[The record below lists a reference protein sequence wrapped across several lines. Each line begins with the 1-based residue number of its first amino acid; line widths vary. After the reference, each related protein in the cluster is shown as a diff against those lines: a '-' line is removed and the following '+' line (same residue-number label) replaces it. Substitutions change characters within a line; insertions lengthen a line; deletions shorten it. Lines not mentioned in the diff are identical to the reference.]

1 MATFNH
7 KDFINYDDY
16 MTPRHVWEDIK
27 DILNRHLEF
36 TFGSRL
42 YRIWEPF
49 YGDGTSGKN
58 LESIADPLAPYH
70 VLHDPVDFFKVP
82 TSDEYN
88 KLGIGFKDSNQPTI
102 VSNPP
107 FSIKKKVFQRLKEHG
122 LPFIIV
128 CPVSTMNTQY
138 FRKLFKNEIKI
149 IVPKKRIQFIKIDK
163 EGNPI
168 KTSGCNFDCYYYC
181 WKIKGLKNDITWL

>member
-16 MTPRHVWEDIK
+16 MTPLHVWK
-27 DILNRHLEF
+27 DISNILERHLEF
-36 TFGSRL
+36 TYGSKDWRV
-42 YRIWEPF
+42 WEPF

-58 LESIADPLAPYH
+58 LESISDGLYE
-70 VLHDPVDFFKVP
+70 VLHDPIDFFRVP
-82 TSDEYN
+82 TFREN
-88 KLGIGFKDSNQPTI
+88 KKEGFSRALVHDSTI

-107 FSIKKKVFQRLKEHG
+107 FSIKKKVFKRLKEHG

-168 KTSGCNFDCYYYC
+168 KTSGCNFDCFYYC
-181 WKIKGLKNDITWL
+181 WKIKGLEKDITWL